1 MSMYEIIPLI
11 FQVLAVIILCVRLKL
26 ISLAGHFALR
36 YGKEVQRTI
45 QEKTN
50 QSNLT
55 AGRF

>member
-1 MSMYEIIPLI
+1 MYEIIPLI
-11 FQVLAVIILCVRLKL
+11 FQVVVVIILCVRLQL
-26 ISLAGHFALR
+26 ISLAAHSALR
-36 YGKEVQRTI
+36 YGKEIQRTI

>member
-1 MSMYEIIPLI
+1 MYEIIPLI
-11 FQVLAVIILCVRLKL
+11 YSVLVVIILCVRLKL
-26 ISLAGHFALR
+26 LSLAAHVALR

-45 QEKTN
+45 QEKMN